1 MPEIEKIMNIATGD
15 IEKLMN
21 IAVDDI
27 EKVMG
32 VEYPASATWTGTR
45 GVLGGGYI
53 SGSESDVIDY
63 KTISSTGAMSD
74 FGDLSTGNYYFTACS
89 NGTRGLF
96 LGGYFSTGGNVIFNK
111 IEYITVGSTGDA
123 TDAGDLT
130 QAKLD
135 VVSSSNGT
143 RALVFAGVDGSG
155 SWNELDE
162 IDYVTIDS
170 TSNASDFGD
179 VATGAIESQG
189 GAINDATYALRYQG
203 TLGST
208 NWDVMVKYIDY
219 VTMAST
225 GNTSDFGDMTL
236 SVISGLGGCSNT
248 TRGVSWG
255 GRISASADTDNIDY
269 VTIASAG
276 DATDF
281 GDVTIQAQNNAAS
294 GNGAVSNL
302 TKGECYGGYSTGGSA
317 HQNIDYITIASTGN
331 ATSAGDDLSGAT
343 YGHSSLSGT

>member
-1 MPEIEKIMNIATGD
+1 MAEIEKLMNVAIGDIEKIMNIAT
-15 IEKLMN
+15 
-21 IAVDDI
+21 DDI

-32 VEYPASATWTGTR
+32 VEVPASAVWTGTR
-45 GVLGGGYI
+45 GVIGGGVV
-53 SGSESDVIDY
+53 SGSNSNVIDY

-74 FGDLSTGNYYFTACS
+74 FGDLSTAVTAFTACS

-96 LGGYFSTGGNVIFNK
+96 LGGYDSGGEGYFNR
-111 IEYITVGSTGDA
+111 IEYITVGSTGDV

-130 QAKLD
+130 QGKLD
-135 VVSSSNGT
+135 ITSSSNGT
-143 RALVFAGVDGSG
+143 RALVWAGADTSG
-155 SWNELDE
+155 SYTELDE

-179 VATGAIESQG
+179 ISTGAIESQG
-189 GAINDATYALRYQG
+189 GAINDATYGLRYQG

-219 VTMAST
+219 VTISTT
-225 GNTSDFGDMTL
+225 GNTSDFGDMTVE
-236 SVISGLGGCSNT
+236 VISGLGGCSNT

-255 GRISASADTDNIDY
+255 GRTGASTDTNIIGY

-276 DATDF
+276 DASDF
-281 GDVTIQAQNNAAS
+281 GDVTIQAQNNGNS

-302 TKGECYGGYSTGGSA
+302 TKGECYGGFSTGGSA

-331 ATSAGDDLSGAT
+331 ATSAGDDLTAAT
-343 YGHSSLSGT
+343 YHHSSLSGT